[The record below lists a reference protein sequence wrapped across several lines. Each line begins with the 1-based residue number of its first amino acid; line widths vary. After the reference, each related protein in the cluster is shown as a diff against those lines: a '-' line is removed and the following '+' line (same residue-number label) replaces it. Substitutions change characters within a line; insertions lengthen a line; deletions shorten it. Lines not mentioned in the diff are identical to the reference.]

1 MNVANEIL
9 VRWESPNE
17 IHWVELRQN
26 ELGFYYLGLN
36 CGGTLY
42 HCDNELSAIT
52 ALQKKIN
59 IVGLRRT
66 INMRMQKVMT

>member
-9 VRWESPNE
+9 ARWATPNE
-17 IHWVELRQN
+17 LYWVELRRN

-36 CGGTLY
+36 CGGSLY

-52 ALQKKIN
+52 ALQEKIDNGLFRTPIN
-59 IVGLRRT
+59 IK
-66 INMRMQKVMT
+66 MQRVTT